1 MVKLCPKCSS
11 TTHVMECRDHG
22 NRFSRRR
29 YCNNGKCL
37 HRYSTYEVSALDYQR
52 LKEVNIMKAKLTEI
66 IENL

>member
-29 YCNNGKCL
+29 YCNNQKCL
-37 HRYSTYEVSALDYQR
+37 HRYSTYEVSAEDYQR
-52 LKEVNIMKAKLTEI
+52 LKEVTTMKAKLTDI

>member
-29 YCNNGKCL
+29 YCNNQKCL
-37 HRYSTYEVSALDYQR
+37 HRYSTYEVSAQDYLS
-52 LKEVNIMKAKLTEI
+52 LKQVNNMKAKLTEI
-66 IENL
+66 LENL

>member
-11 TTHVMECRDHG
+11 TTHVMECRDLG

-29 YCNNGKCL
+29 YCDNGKCN
-37 HRYSTYEVSALDYQR
+37 HRYSTFEVSALDYQR

>member
-29 YCNNGKCL
+29 YCNNQKCL
-37 HRYSTYEVSALDYQR
+37 HRYSTYEVSAEDYQR
-52 LKEVNIMKAKLTEI
+52 LKEVNIMKSKLTEI
-66 IENL
+66 LENL

>member
-11 TTHVMECRDHG
+11 TTHVMECRDLG

-29 YCNNGKCL
+29 YCNNEKCN
-37 HRYSTYEVSALDYQR
+37 HRYSTFEVSALDYQR

>member
-11 TTHVMECRDHG
+11 TTHVMECRDLG

-29 YCNNGKCL
+29 YCNNGKCN
-37 HRYSTYEVSALDYQR
+37 HRYSTFEVSALDYQR

>member
-11 TTHVMECRDHG
+11 TTHVMECRDLG

-29 YCNNGKCL
+29 YCNNGKCN

>member
-11 TTHVMECRDHG
+11 TTSVMECRDLG

-29 YCNNGKCL
+29 FCNNGKCN
-37 HRYSTYEVSALDYQR
+37 HRYSTFEVSALDYQR
-52 LKEVNIMKAKLTEI
+52 LKEVTNMKAKLTDI

>member
-11 TTHVMECRDHG
+11 TTHVMECRDLG

-29 YCNNGKCL
+29 YCDNGKCN
-37 HRYSTYEVSALDYQR
+37 HRYSTYEVSAQDYQR
-52 LKEVNIMKAKLTEI
+52 LKEVTNMKAKLTEI

>member
-11 TTHVMECRDHG
+11 TTHVMECRDFG

-29 YCNNGKCL
+29 YCDNGKCN
-37 HRYSTYEVSALDYQR
+37 HRYSTFEVSALDYQR

>member
-11 TTHVMECRDHG
+11 TTHVMECRDLG

-29 YCNNGKCL
+29 YCNNGKCN
-37 HRYSTYEVSALDYQR
+37 HRYSTFEVSALDYQR

-66 IENL
+66 LENL

>member
-11 TTHVMECRDHG
+11 TTSVMECRDLG

-29 YCNNGKCL
+29 YCNNGKCN
-37 HRYSTYEVSALDYQR
+37 HRYSTYEVSAQDYLS
-52 LKEVNIMKAKLTEI
+52 LKQVTNMKAKLTDI

>member
-11 TTHVMECRDHG
+11 TTSVMECRDLG

-29 YCNNGKCL
+29 YCNSGKCN
-37 HRYSTYEVSALDYQR
+37 HRYSTYEISAQDYLS
-52 LKEVNIMKAKLTEI
+52 LKQVTNMKAKLTEI

>member
-11 TTHVMECRDHG
+11 TTHVMECRDIG

-29 YCNNGKCL
+29 YCDNGKCN
-37 HRYSTYEVSALDYQR
+37 HRYSTFEVSALDYQR

>member
-11 TTHVMECRDHG
+11 TTSVMECRDLG

-29 YCNNGKCL
+29 YCNNGKCN
-37 HRYSTYEVSALDYQR
+37 HRYSTFEVSALDYQR